1 MKNYFKEWLERY
13 LVYIEKIRGYSDA
26 TLRTYRL
33 NLTEAL
39 KHIGMEQEGDLIRL
53 DLMPY
58 RTKLIDLNKRT
69 IYKKISIVRAFA
81 TYLQEQDVQ
90 IVLLNDDPIKLPK
103 SLPKPLSLSHIE
115 AALQRCDLEERVV
128 VLLLFTLGLRISE
141 LANLKLEDIKEQWVR
156 INGKGAK
163 IRDVPVL
170 ERLSREIAEYRR
182 IAAPK
187 RYLFEK
193 RGQKL
198 TENQMRYKIGKIFA
212 KIGIKATPHQL
223 RHAFATEMLAGGAKI
238 TDVSAL
244 LGHSALETTQIY
256 TRLSSRLKLKNYQKA
271 HPMCQ
276 ESLNGSD

>member
-1 MKNYFKEWLERY
+1 MKNFFKEWLEQY
-13 LVYIEKIRGYSDA
+13 LVYIEKVRGYSEA

-33 NLTEAL
+33 NLEEAL
-39 KHIGMEQEGDLIRL
+39 KSVGIEVEGNRIRL

-58 RTKLIDLNKRT
+58 RMKLINLNKRT
-69 IYKKISIVRAFA
+69 IYKKISIVRAFVA
-81 TYLQEQDVQ
+81 YLRENGVE
-90 IVLLNDDPIKLPK
+90 ILLVNDDPIKLPK
-103 SLPKPLSLSHIE
+103 SLPKPISLGHIE
-115 AALQRCDLEERVV
+115 AALQRCNLEERVL

-141 LANLKLEDIKEQWVR
+141 LANLKLEDIKEEWVR

-163 IRDVPVL
+163 IRDVPILKRVYL
-170 ERLSREIAEYRR
+170 EVVKYREMMM
-182 IAAPK
+182 PK
-187 RYLFEK
+187 TYLFEK
-193 RGQKL
+193 KGMKL
-198 TENQMRYKIGKIFA
+198 TENQMRYRIGKIFA
-212 KIGIKATPHQL
+212 KTGIKATPHQL

-256 TRLSSRLKLKNYQKA
+256 TGLSSRLKLRNYQKA